1 MKVNYFDTWYQ
12 VNAAVLWPGTVV
24 AIAILLGIVIFLWVR
39 LRRLEDRYNR
49 LMSDS
54 AGDSLQEMLEGHVRR
69 VRGTLD
75 RVDALERLAHD
86 LQCTLGYSVQWVG
99 MVRFNP
105 FRDTGGDQ
113 SFAIALADAH
123 GNGIILSSLY
133 RHNITRVYA
142 KPLSSWKST
151 HPLTEEELEAIE
163 VARRSHA
170 SA

>member
-1 MKVNYFDTWYQ
+1 MDYFRAWYQ
-12 VNAAVLWPGTVV
+12 VNAAVLWLVTGV
-24 AIAILLGIVIFLWVR
+24 ALVILLGLLIYLWTR
-39 LRRLEDRYNR
+39 LRKLQDRYGRLMGDSTGDRLE
-49 LMSDS
+49 
-54 AGDSLQEMLEGHVRR
+54 EMLEDHTRR

-86 LQCTLGYSVQWVG
+86 LQRTLGYGIQWVG

-123 GNGIILSSLY
+123 GDGIVLSSLH
-133 RHNITRVYA
+133 RRDLTRVYA
-142 KPLSSWKST
+142 KPLLDWKST

-163 VARRSHA
+163 IARRSHA
-170 SA
+170 PA

>member
-1 MKVNYFDTWYQ
+1 MDYFRAWYQ
-12 VNAAVLWPGTVV
+12 VNAAVLWLEAVV
-24 AIAILLGIVIFLWVR
+24 AIVVLLGMAIWLWTR
-39 LRRLEDRYNR
+39 LRQLQDRYQR
-49 LMSDS
+49 LM
-54 AGDSLQEMLEGHVRR
+54 GDSTSGHLEEMLEDHVRR

-75 RVDALERLAHD
+75 RVDSLERLARD
-86 LQCTLGYSVQWVG
+86 LQRTLGFSVQWVG

-123 GNGIILSSLY
+123 GDGLVLSSLH
-133 RHNITRVYA
+133 RRDITRIYA
-142 KPLSSWKST
+142 KPLLGWQST
-151 HPLTEEELEAIE
+151 HPLTEEEQEAIE